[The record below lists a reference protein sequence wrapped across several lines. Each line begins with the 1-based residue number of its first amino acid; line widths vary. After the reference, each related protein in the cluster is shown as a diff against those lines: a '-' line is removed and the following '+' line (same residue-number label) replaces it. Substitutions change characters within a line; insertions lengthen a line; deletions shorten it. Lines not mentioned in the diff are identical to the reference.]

1 MNASSRSVT
10 SLSALLESLSA
21 LQSHEAAISS
31 SLAETL
37 SNQQP
42 IEESINRIYSL
53 RPHLEKL
60 QHESTVLSHNVS
72 VTARTAE
79 RVGGRVKTLD
89 EKMTRVK
96 DAADIV
102 NQTMELKAALAS
114 LQLAMDSQDW
124 ELATR
129 HCARAMAV
137 PIQVISGPFAETAIP
152 SSELPLPPVQTL
164 QNARESLL
172 KIFRSQFRLAS
183 QAKDATVTSR
193 FFKLFPIIGWEDEG
207 LEEYSTFVVDLQ
219 HRLSTISQ
227 CLHPY
232 LKAWH

>member
-31 SLAETL
+31 SLAGTL

-42 IEESINRIYSL
+42 IEESINRIHSL

-89 EKMTRVK
+89 EKMTRLK

-102 NQTMELKAALAS
+102 NQTMELKVCRSSGFSKDGLITPFRR
-114 LQLAMDSQDW
+114 LWL
-124 ELATR
+124 
-129 HCARAMAV
+129 HC
-137 PIQVISGPFAETAIP
+137 
-152 SSELPLPPVQTL
+152 
-164 QNARESLL
+164 SLL
-172 KIFRSQFRLAS
+172 WILKTGNWLRGIVLVPWLYPFKSFRVRLLKLLLFVALLYLLIIAYSHLAVFGITFTACSNAS
-183 QAKDATVTSR
+183 ERSRITPKDFS
-193 FFKLFPIIGWEDEG
+193 
-207 LEEYSTFVVDLQ
+207 
-219 HRLSTISQ
+219 
-227 CLHPY
+227 
-232 LKAWH
+232 